1 MLCVVAVSSILSAQH
16 AARSSSKPSM
26 DRGRG
31 NDRDRDRDKDRS
43 YTRGRDRDGR
53 DKGSSLGK
61 RAFDVSAPVVPLAA
75 VA

>member
-1 MLCVVAVSSILSAQH
+1 
-16 AARSSSKPSM
+16 M